1 MREQVVDARTRYS
14 LTLTQ
19 SVAFPL
25 GNCAPIRHN
34 HGPEKTS
41 QKEREKTLKKA
52 NRIKNL
58 QTTKEKEK
66 K

>member
-41 QKEREKTLKKA
+41 QKERENFEKSEPNQELA
-52 NRIKNL
+52 NY
-58 QTTKEKEK
+58 
-66 K
+66 